1 MNATP
6 RTPRLIAALVAVVVT
21 VSLFQS
27 VAGLGDGTTSAAL
40 ARTPSVAVAVLV
52 GGAG

>member
-1 MNATP
+1 MNATA

-27 VAGLGDGTTSAAL
+27 VAGMGDGTTGAAM
-40 ARTPSVAVAVLV
+40 AHTPSIAVAVLV